1 MTKWIRIV
9 HPNSYQYF
17 SARTRELCQT
27 HTSEHINA
35 PGFISLHR
43 VRHTRAIRATITWPS
58 VLSPGV
64 SKLVGFFSSIPSRS
78 PLIICVSVQA
88 SLRNCLNDLSHMS
101 LSLSVTDMLFWQFD
115 RAHTNAVRLMG
126 VEHFAHL
133 RNFFLLCFFSMNLF

>member
-43 VRHTRAIRATITWPS
+43 VRHTRATRATITWPS

-101 LSLSVTDMLFWQFD
+101 LSLSFLFISYWHAFL
-115 RAHTNAVRLMG
+115 TVRQSTYKCCQTHGGGTFCTPEKL
-126 VEHFAHL
+126 FPAL
-133 RNFFLLCFFSMNLF
+133 FF